1 MSDRRKNTKKRK
13 LYFGVYLCLCL
24 VIILLAY
31 FQLSRMARE
40 YNTRHLELITGLYA
54 EKMNASMEY
63 LRNYAQDNV
72 KVVQAMEDKTPS
84 EVLERMEKNRDRTVF
99 CSIGL
104 IGENGDIYG
113 SKYAAADIRQEG
125 LDKQA
130 LAAEEFFYSDPY
142 QSSETGSMIITIFV
156 PVPDSSWLHTIYVSV
171 KVENLRQ
178 FGVYDLLRG
187 KISIHLLKADS
198 ENFVTCIS
206 NSSAVNFEGS
216 WNNLLLQQKYYQY
229 NDGYSY
235 SQWVRD
241 MRSGKT
247 DGRFSVAIRGVEST
261 ISYKS
266 ITSMPGWY
274 VIVELANKDI
284 SDITQQFSMFG
295 GIFGSILV
303 GITVIYMLS
312 ILMLERKD
320 KKRYMGLSST
330 DPLTELLNRR
340 ALQNAV
346 EEDLKEKRT
355 GYFIFIDIDDFK
367 IYNDTYGH
375 SNGDLCLK
383 HCARIMKKCFPEDSI
398 LGRYGGDEFVVCLR
412 GVTQEEAYTYMQ
424 EFQSWLTP
432 LLLSTGE
439 AVELSVSAGGAAY
452 PDQGEDFVSL
462 CRKADAALYE
472 VKRNGKG
479 EFRMKD

>member
-241 MRSGKT
+241 MRFGKT

-312 ILMLERKD
+312 ILLLERKD

>member
-1 MSDRRKNTKKRK
+1 MTWH
-13 LYFGVYLCLCL
+13 
-24 VIILLAY
+24 I
-31 FQLSRMARE
+31 RE
-40 YNTRHLELITGLYA
+40 CFPWTGRSG
-54 EKMNASMEY
+54 EK
-63 LRNYAQDNV
+63 
-72 KVVQAMEDKTPS
+72 
-84 EVLERMEKNRDRTVF
+84 
-99 CSIGL
+99 
-104 IGENGDIYG
+104 
-113 SKYAAADIRQEG
+113 
-125 LDKQA
+125 
-130 LAAEEFFYSDPY
+130 
-142 QSSETGSMIITIFV
+142 
-156 PVPDSSWLHTIYVSV
+156 
-171 KVENLRQ
+171 
-178 FGVYDLLRG
+178 
-187 KISIHLLKADS
+187 LKADS
-198 ENFVTCIS
+198 ENFVTCIT

-216 WNNLLLQQKYYQY
+216 WNNLLLQQKYYRY

-235 SQWVRD
+235 SQWIRD

-247 DGRFSVAIRGVEST
+247 DGRFSVAIHGVEST

-274 VIVELANKDI
+274 VIVELANQDI
-284 SDITQQFSMFG
+284 SDITQQFSLLG

-303 GITVIYMLS
+303 GITLIYMLF
-312 ILMLERKD
+312 ILLLEKKD
-320 KKRYMGLSST
+320 KKRYMSLSAS

-375 SNGDLCLK
+375 GNGDLCLK

-412 GVTQEEAYTYMQ
+412 GVTRNEAYTYMQ

-432 LLLSTGE
+432 LTLNTGE
-439 AVELSVSAGGAAY
+439 EAELSVSAGGAAY

-479 EFRMKD
+479 DFRMKD